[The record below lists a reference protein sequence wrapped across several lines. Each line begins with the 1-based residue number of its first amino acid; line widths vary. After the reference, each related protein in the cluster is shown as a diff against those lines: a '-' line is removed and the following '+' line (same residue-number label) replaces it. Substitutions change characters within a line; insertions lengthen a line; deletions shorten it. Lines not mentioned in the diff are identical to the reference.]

1 MEKTSTGRES
11 KGRTG
16 VTPAK
21 GRDRIQDDPVSH
33 TSHYA
38 SDGQFSFPDPE
49 CIMLTR
55 LLDFNAG
62 NAVKYIWRAGFKG
75 SVAEDLRKALWY
87 MDDAIKKDWRRR
99 KCTTSTSIAL
109 TLVKMLRP
117 ASDNAFAEKKLTA
130 IQFLCAGFPSYAK
143 HLVEKMI
150 KEVE

>member
-1 MEKTSTGRES
+1 MAKTSAGKKS

-21 GRDRIQDDPVSH
+21 DHDRIQDDPVSH
-33 TSHYA
+33 PSHYA

-75 SVAEDLRKALWY
+75 SVAEDLLKALWY
-87 MDDAIKKDWRRR
+87 INDAMKTDWRRNR
-99 KCTTSTSIAL
+99 RTAAACIAL

-117 ASDNAFAEKKLTA
+117 APDNAFAQKKLTA
-130 IQFLCAGFPSYAK
+130 IQFLCAGFPENAMY
-143 HLVEKMI
+143 LVEKMI

>member
-1 MEKTSTGRES
+1 MAKTSTGRKS
-11 KGRTG
+11 NGRTD

-33 TSHYA
+33 PSHYA

-87 MDDAIKKDWRRR
+87 MDDAIKTDWRVRR
-99 KCTTSTSIAL
+99 RTTAVSIAM

-117 ASDNAFAEKKLTA
+117 APDNAFAQNKLHA

-143 HLVEKMI
+143 HIVEKMI

>member
-1 MEKTSTGRES
+1 MAKTSTGRKS

-21 GRDRIQDDPVSH
+21 GCDRIQDDPVSH
-33 TSHYA
+33 PSHYA

-75 SVAEDLRKALWY
+75 SVAEDLLKALWY
-87 MDDAIKKDWRRR
+87 INDAMKTDWRRNR
-99 KCTTSTSIAL
+99 RTTAACIAL

-117 ASDNAFAEKKLTA
+117 APGNAFAQKKLTA
-130 IQFLCAGFPSYAK
+130 IQFLCAGFPENAMY
-143 HLVEKMI
+143 LVEKMI